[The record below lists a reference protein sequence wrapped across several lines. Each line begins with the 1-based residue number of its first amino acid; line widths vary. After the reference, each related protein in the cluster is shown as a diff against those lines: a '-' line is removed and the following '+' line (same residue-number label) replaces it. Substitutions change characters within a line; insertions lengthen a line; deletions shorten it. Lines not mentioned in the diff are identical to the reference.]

1 MRRPGARPMTFSVRF
16 RHLPVVVLVAGL
28 AFVAVAVAPASAETV
43 HVFTQSFSGNP
54 LAGTAFNTPKGIAV
68 DGSSG
73 PNAGAVY
80 VADSNNNRISKFNAA
95 GVFQLMWGINVN
107 EGSGEPN
114 VCTNAGP
121 PTDICKT
128 ASSSFVPG
136 SVVGGF
142 GPTQPIVVDSSSGP
156 SAGDIYVLGFTGSG
170 SGTTIQKFD
179 PTGHLVTAYGTGSP
193 FPGGVTVPGGP
204 RAMAIDTSG
213 NVYTFS
219 EGDIV
224 RKWDEDGTLL
234 ATSSPSPRAS
244 YFQFG
249 LAVDGAGNYF
259 QLNNEPSG
267 GRSIQKF
274 TPGGADLG
282 QITKSGSGFVSNEGI
297 VYDQTTDELFSS
309 YSAFPGGS
317 GVRAY
322 SFNGSGEIIQPG
334 SAPCASQPTQGCEPT
349 ESFGNEQISAGAQ
362 SPGIAVNTS
371 NHKLYVADKNA
382 NAVFVFSRINL
393 PKFTAPTTSE
403 TTRTSVKFSSHVD
416 PDGGGEVT
424 NCKFEYGLTKEYSGS
439 ILCVPGSFSSPTDV
453 SATLPTDTLTAGT
466 TYHYRLVAGNASG
479 DRPSSDLTFTTLP
492 AVGAVTTGPA
502 NEIKQL
508 TTILTGSFMGDGF
521 DTKYFFEYGTTNKY
535 GQSTPVVD
543 HGTAAGIQEI
553 SATATQ
559 LIAYTPYHYRLVT
572 QNQYGTTYG
581 ADQEFHTIV
590 PDLPQAEK
598 TFTSFVDKDSAV
610 VNAEVDPGF
619 GLTLYRFEYGTDTS
633 YGSRALVG
641 GPIDPEGPDQTA
653 TSELDELS
661 AGTTYHYRVRLTN
674 FAGSS
679 VGPDQ
684 SFTTPSLPTIASTS
698 ASAIGQTTATLEAG
712 INPNLSPT
720 AYHFEYGTSDLYG
733 SSTPE
738 GAALGADGAVHAVSA
753 ALGRLAPGTTY
764 HYRVVANNGVG
775 GAFGFDQTFTTL
787 SPPPA
792 VTPKP
797 VPKCKKGF
805 VRKNGKCV
813 KKKPKHKKQGKR
825 G

>member
-1 MRRPGARPMTFSVRF
+1 MMFSDRL
-16 RHLPVVVLVAGL
+16 RHLLIAVVAASLASVAL
-28 AFVAVAVAPASAETV
+28 AVAPASAETV
-43 HVFTQSFSGNP
+43 HVYTQTISGNS
-54 LAGTAFNTPKGIAV
+54 LAGTALNTPKGVAV

-73 PNAGAVY
+73 PNSGSVY

-95 GVFQLMWGINVN
+95 GEFQLMWGIEVN
-107 EGSGEPN
+107 EGTGEPN

-121 PTDICKT
+121 PTNICKT

-136 SVVGGF
+136 STVGGF
-142 GPTQPIVVDSSSGP
+142 GPTQPIVVDSTSGP
-156 SAGDIYVLGFTGSG
+156 SAGDIYVLGFTGPA

-224 RKWDEDGTLL
+224 RKWDEDGTLV

-249 LAVDGAGNYF
+249 LAVDGDGNYF
-259 QLNNEPSG
+259 QLNNESSG
-267 GRSIQKF
+267 GRSVQKF

-282 QITKSGSGFVSNEGI
+282 QITKSGGGFVSNEGI

-334 SAPCASQPTQGCEPT
+334 SAPCAPQPTQGCEPT

-362 SPGIAVNTS
+362 APGIAVSTS
-371 NHKLYVADKNA
+371 DHKLYLADKAGND
-382 NAVFVFSRINL
+382 VKVFSRINL
-393 PKFTAPTTSE
+393 PKFTVPTTSE
-403 TTRTSVKFSSHVD
+403 TTRTSVKFSSNVD

-424 NCKFEYGLTKEYSGS
+424 NCKIEYGTTSEYKSGS
-439 ILCVPGSFSSPTDV
+439 VSCTPGSFTSPTDV
-453 SATLPTDTLTAGT
+453 TATIPTDTLTAGT
-466 TYHYRLVAGNASG
+466 TYHYRLVAGNALG
-479 DRPSSDLTFTTLP
+479 DRPSSDLTFSTLQ
-492 AVGAVTTGPA
+492 AVGGVTTGPA
-502 NEIKQL
+502 NEVKQL
-508 TTILTGSFMGDGF
+508 TTVLTGSFTGDGF
-521 DTKYFFEYGTTNKY
+521 DTRYFFEYGTTNKY

-543 HGTAAGIQEI
+543 HGTATGMQEI

-572 QNQYGTTYG
+572 QNQYGTAYG

-590 PDLPQAEK
+590 PDLPQAER

-641 GPIDPEGPDQTA
+641 GPIDPESQEQTA

-661 AGTTYHYRVRLTN
+661 PGTTYHYRVRLTN

-698 ASAIGQTTATLEAG
+698 ASAIGETTATLSAG
-712 INPNLSPT
+712 VNPNLSST
-720 AYHFEYGTSDLYG
+720 IYHFEYGTSEAYG
-733 SSTPE
+733 SSTAD
-738 GAALGADGAVHAVSA
+738 GALGADGAVHPIGA
-753 ALGRLAPGTTY
+753 ALSGLAPGTTY

-775 GAFGFDQTFTTL
+775 GAAGTDQTFTTL
-787 SPPPA
+787 SPPSA
-792 VTPKP
+792 ESPKP
-797 VPKCKKGF
+797 APKCKKGF
-805 VRKNGKCV
+805 VRKKNGKCV
-813 KKKPKHKKQGKR
+813 KKKKKHKKQGKR